1 MLGGGWHTSNADYG
15 KGVGTALPARP
26 ALNQKA
32 QGTVPQDQPT
42 QPDPYVP
49 SKGRP
54 STHLPGQTI
63 LTGTQEEHTK
73 SSEVTQTVRVEPY
86 PPADYSGAQLSNLRL
101 RTGPLPAPTR
111 QYMEEYCDRLVK
123 NMTSVWPVNPL
134 SSHDAMKHHFT
145 SPKTHLIFLQLVVLE
160 WKFPRNWFTNTTQ
173 FSWIFYSHQIIHYK
187 SRIAAAIHHL

>member
-1 MLGGGWHTSNADYG
+1 MLGGGWHTSNEDYG

-32 QGTVPQDQPT
+32 HGTVPQDQHT
-42 QPDPYVP
+42 RPDPYVP
-49 SKGRP
+49 SKNRP

-63 LTGTQEEHTK
+63 LTGAHEDHAK

-86 PPADYSGAQLSNLRL
+86 PPADYSGAQVSNLRL

-123 NMTSVWPVNPL
+123 NMTSVWPDNHL
-134 SSHDAMKHHFT
+134 SPDDTSKHHFT
-145 SPKTHLIFLQLVVLE
+145 FLKTDLIFLQLVVLE
-160 WKFPRNWFTNTTQ
+160 
-173 FSWIFYSHQIIHYK
+173 
-187 SRIAAAIHHL
+187 